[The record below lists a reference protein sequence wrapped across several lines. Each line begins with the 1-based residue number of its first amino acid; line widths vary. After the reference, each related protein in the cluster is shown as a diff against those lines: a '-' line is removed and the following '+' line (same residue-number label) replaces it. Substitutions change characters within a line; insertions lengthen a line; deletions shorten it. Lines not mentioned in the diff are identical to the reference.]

1 MRRTYI
7 SPEFNYGRVNGT
19 LSMKEESSFFGSKM
33 LEIEDSITI
42 ENQNLVWYQ
51 TLDGDQIDES
61 IESSLPPISYSA
73 SENKKL
79 NHTLVIDPNQPQ
91 SQRDTKTRYTMVIN
105 LQEILVSFL
114 FGTLKQYRTFEGVRN
129 NMIVSQNVDF
139 AIREY
144 IIKNVIDRYKFE
156 KVQIFIRYNDLRGQ
170 NILRFKNNWNNLLTS
185 ESDRL
190 QRFETQTEFDDSE
203 VTINFNQEKVS
214 SLYSFDYYFKLFW
227 VKI

>member
-51 TLDGDQIDES
+51 TLDGEQIDES

>member
-51 TLDGDQIDES
+51 TLDGEQIDES

-129 NMIVSQNVDF
+129 NMIVSENVDF

-156 KVQIFIRYNDLRGQ
+156 KVQIFIKYNDLRGQ